1 MLRIHRDVLLRYR
14 QRIIVEQGLICLRC
28 HLILWNLEPARSC
41 RFRTIRPLFRGNG
54 RNRQDLADFCIY
66 VLFLRP
72 NRPNRQDLADFKG
85 ARMKI
90 TRISET
96 VQRRRKALGLTQLEL
111 ADLADVSERLIRDV
125 ETGRLTIKTE
135 KLLTI
140 LEALGLE
147 IRIQKINSGQT

>member
-1 MLRIHRDVLLRYR
+1 
-14 QRIIVEQGLICLRC
+14 
-28 HLILWNLEPARSC
+28 
-41 RFRTIRPLFRGNG
+41 
-54 RNRQDLADFCIY
+54 
-66 VLFLRP
+66 
-72 NRPNRQDLADFKG
+72 
-85 ARMKI
+85 MKI

-125 ETGRLTIKTE
+125 ETGRLTVKTE

>member
-1 MLRIHRDVLLRYR
+1 
-14 QRIIVEQGLICLRC
+14 
-28 HLILWNLEPARSC
+28 
-41 RFRTIRPLFRGNG
+41 
-54 RNRQDLADFCIY
+54 
-66 VLFLRP
+66 
-72 NRPNRQDLADFKG
+72 
-85 ARMKI
+85 MKI